1 MSDSDG
7 SDEPTISAEEIKQL
21 GLPLWDKD
29 IKKLSDEH
37 IISES
42 DIQLIIQHLFSNEY
56 EIRQKAI
63 AYLNINQYIVTRPL
77 VELLVKNITHHT
89 LIFQLTYAL
98 EVIGKFA
105 VPVLIE
111 ALNQVREIKTPM
123 DELMIENICETLI
136 RINDKN
142 TVAVPVLLRHLQ
154 DTKAKIDQINKTIEQ
169 NAAHLNENPA
179 PHTNEAHQS
188 SDISSRK
195 KLDFYQMVRM
205 KLHYLIGEM
214 NSTAGLDDLL
224 ELLGDGNKRVTG
236 EIIETLGK
244 IGNKNA
250 LIPLTRLYPIE
261 ADISELGA
269 RYIKMT
275 CREIIRREKI
285 SKSDRIFDSLNGPE
299 KDSLDKILA
308 GYKNS
313 TKD

>member
-1 MSDSDG
+1 MSDSGG
-7 SDEPTISAEEIKQL
+7 SDEPTISADEIKQL

-63 AYLNINQYIVTRPL
+63 AYLNINQHIVTRPL
-77 VELLVKNITHHT
+77 VELLIKNITHHT

-105 VPVLIE
+105 VPVLLE
-111 ALNQVREIKTPM
+111 ALNQIRDIKTPM
-123 DELMIENICETLI
+123 DEVVIENICETLI
-136 RINDKN
+136 RVNDKN
-142 TVAVPVLLRHLQ
+142 AVPVLLRYLQ
-154 DTKAKIDQINKTIEQ
+154 DVKMKIEQINKTIEQ
-169 NAAHLNENPA
+169 NVAHLNENSA
-179 PHTNEAHQS
+179 ILTHEAHQN
-188 SDISSRK
+188 SDMSSRK
-195 KLDFYQMVRM
+195 KLEFYQMVRV
-205 KLHYLIGEM
+205 KLHYLLGEM

-224 ELLGDGNKRVTG
+224 ELLGDGNKRVYG

-250 LIPLTRLYPIE
+250 LVPLIRLYPIE
-261 ADISELGA
+261 ANISELGS
-269 RYIKMT
+269 RYIKLT

-285 SKSDRIFDSLNGPE
+285 SKSDHIFDNLSGPE
-299 KDSLDKILA
+299 KDTLDKILA
-308 GYKNS
+308 GSKNGN
-313 TKD
+313 KN